1 MLAQDLWGVLQISFY
16 AHLWVT
22 TYAWSLI
29 APNLH
34 ISLFQS
40 VTMHAS
46 LLHAKKKSAA
56 SSFNNRLKLI
66 YRAPLM
72 CERSRMAALRQ
83 KKYARPTCHELKRPL
98 VLDVTAVSTSVAV
111 TSQVLPQAML

>member
-16 AHLWVT
+16 VHLWVT

-40 VTMHAS
+40 VTMPAS
-46 LLHAKKKSAA
+46 LLHAKKNLLRHRSTID
-56 SSFNNRLKLI
+56 LGLI